1 MALNYAEAMD
11 NIWTVIA
18 NEELDDWFSEHYDEQ
33 LEKCDVFMEKGHANE
48 IPLKTL
54 KEYVDERNSY
64 TLIREVIESI
74 KKFKEDFEKEKR
86 LKESY
91 KNIVKKQQETIKKLK
106 EENKEHKKELLIAS
120 FNGYKEGCNY
130 KQSVQDEVDFLNES
144 GESQEL
150 IKEVFDESYQG
161 GLNLV
166 YNIETKDYEEY
177 QEEEEEEDSEEE
189 ICSECKRKKEDKS
202 DMFVTIRELD
212 GTEYI
217 MCGMCSLTHFQNKR
231 DGLKNKGKGANKGDE
246 YVPSEEEEE
255 YDDLTEQEKIELEK
269 AEAIYYKR

>member
-1 MALNYAEAMD
+1 MAMEISKILEDMCG
-11 NIWTVIA
+11 VG
-18 NEELDDWFSEHYDEQ
+18 DDKDFIIKEF
-33 LEKCDVFMEKGHANE
+33 EK
-48 IPLKTL
+48 L
-54 KEYVDERNSY
+54 KEE
-64 TLIREVIESI
+64 I
-74 KKFKEDFEKEKR
+74 EKEKR

-91 KNIVKKQQETIKKLK
+91 KNIVKKQQEKIKELK
-106 EENKEHKKELLIAS
+106 EANKEHKKELLISA

-130 KQSVQDEVDFLNES
+130 KQSVEGEIYFLNES

-166 YNIETKDYEEY
+166 YNIETKDYEEEEDDEA
-177 QEEEEEEDSEEE
+177 EEEEEEE

-212 GTEYI
+212 GTEYS

-231 DGLKNKGKGANKGDE
+231 DGLK
-246 YVPSEEEEE
+246 
-255 YDDLTEQEKIELEK
+255 
-269 AEAIYYKR
+269 